1 MSAGASAL
9 AASTDLQAA
18 LRASPSAPAVV
29 ACSAPPSM
37 LVHERSCDTCARA
50 SIHAPLRS
58 LSPPQRHVRRP
69 GSTLFASTCCAAC
82 ATKQTKRLWQRIP
95 ADLLPREVE
104 VQTCGGAWRGAAH
117 LEEDHHEEFEEC
129 RCRRVEPRLQ
139 IKAATAEFGSGR
151 INFVHARRCREA
163 SIFLLW
169 GSTGAC
175 GFSADLTHQQYT
187 SAPWFHVQI
196 CNNCNTASLE
206 GPK

>member
-1 MSAGASAL
+1 MRWQHRRTCRRRLGPAPARLRSSPAAHPPACWCTKEVVTRVLEHLSMHPCAPCLLHSGMCAGLGQACLRRL
-9 AASTDLQAA
+9 AAL
-18 LRASPSAPAVV
+18 L
-29 ACSAPPSM
+29 APPS
-37 LVHERSCDTCARA
+37 L
-50 SIHAPLRS
+50 
-58 LSPPQRHVRRP
+58 
-69 GSTLFASTCCAAC
+69 
-82 ATKQTKRLWQRIP
+82 QTKRLWQRIP